1 MMQTLAHA
9 QTSLHQTTYIGGILV
24 IIMISTSPDL
34 PCSHSPLP
42 VSLHPTIQYSVPSPH
57 TQSAFPC
64 VARSRSRTALT
75 PPTPPTPHLRT
86 SMSERPRTRRAG
98 EAPSVGLT
106 EQLQDLGFS
115 TDRLKTGTPAR
126 VDRRT
131 VDFTQMKEQPGDDP
145 VGWFSF
151 DPAAHVEREQLSCYL
166 THTNAATH
174 DLIRENLHETPTYGG
189 WADSKGPRYCPSIE
203 DKIVRL

>member
-1 MMQTLAHA
+1 
-9 QTSLHQTTYIGGILV
+9 
-24 IIMISTSPDL
+24 
-34 PCSHSPLP
+34 
-42 VSLHPTIQYSVPSPH
+42 
-57 TQSAFPC
+57 
-64 VARSRSRTALT
+64 
-75 PPTPPTPHLRT
+75 
-86 SMSERPRTRRAG
+86 MSERPRTRRAG

-203 DKIVRL
+203 DKIVRFADRERHQIFIEPEGRTTPELYIQVPPLPPLSCLCCRCPTAVPGLPP